1 MWGTTK
7 RQIQVQVTRTNSQVE
22 EMGKM
27 KAQATRIKTQG
38 KKEGSECTIKCF
50 NIGKNY
56 TPYKSIQGDSMDMVF
71 TF

>member
-1 MWGTTK
+1 
-7 RQIQVQVTRTNSQVE
+7 
-22 EMGKM
+22 MGKM
-27 KAQATRIKTQG
+27 KAQAMRIKTQG